1 MDGGWAPWN
10 KVCQLSFTN
19 TEERLMDLQ
28 DNVDF
33 RCELLH
39 RNETHI
45 GWVDIALND
54 VKNTNVARCFGEG
67 SGNHSVLWL

>member
-1 MDGGWAPWN
+1 
-10 KVCQLSFTN
+10 
-19 TEERLMDLQ
+19 MDLQ